1 MTSELLNLLTG
12 DLFEDETELTLAEL
26 CRVCRL
32 PAERVFELVE
42 EGVIEPLGREPAS
55 WHFQGMSIRRVRCAQ
70 RLEQDLGVNA
80 AGAALALDL
89 LEELSQLRARLRRF
103 ER

>member
-1 MTSELLNLLTG
+1 MTNDLLKMISG
-12 DLFEDETELTLAEL
+12 DLLENEADLTLAEL
-26 CRVCRL
+26 CRACQL

-42 EGVIEPLGREPAS
+42 EGIIEPMGGEPSS
-55 WHFQGMSIRRVRCAQ
+55 WYFQGISIRRVQCVE
-70 RLEQDLGVNA
+70 RLERDLGVNT

-89 LEELSQLRARLRRF
+89 LDELTRLRAHLRRF